1 MVIVLM
7 LLATLCEIL
16 DSKPENVPAL
26 IVLILSAI
34 FPSSSY
40 IFFLNQLCRS
50 ESQGLATNI
59 SKPAPHQPRIYEVTV
74 SMLWGL
80 LSLTIVFYPLVAI
93 LIEKCSHGVSNKGRE
108 FSSANG
114 TTDSP
119 TALEIVDLTKTYK
132 PSLWRRCGR
141 RARPTIA
148 VNSLSFSMQR
158 KQVLCLLGINGS
170 GKTTTLG
177 LIAGT
182 QKLTSGS
189 IRVNA
194 PRSNLGKS
202 ISTTWFFN

>member
-7 LLATLCEIL
+7 LLAALCEIL

-40 IFFLNQLCRS
+40 IFFLNQLCRK
-50 ESQGLATNI
+50 EAQGLATNI
-59 SKPAPHQPRIYEVTV
+59 SKPAPHQPRIYDVTV

-80 LSLTIVFYPLVAI
+80 LLFTIVFYPLLAI
-93 LIEKCSHGVSNKGRE
+93 LIEKCSHGVSNKGRK
-108 FSSANG
+108 FTSANA
-114 TTDSP
+114 TDNP
-119 TALEIVDLTKTYK
+119 TDLEIVDLTKTYK
-132 PSLWRRCGR
+132 PSLWRRCCR
-141 RARPTIA
+141 RARPMIA

-182 QKLTSGS
+182 QKLTSGT
-189 IRVNA
+189 ININA

-202 ISTTWFFN
+202 IITTSFLN